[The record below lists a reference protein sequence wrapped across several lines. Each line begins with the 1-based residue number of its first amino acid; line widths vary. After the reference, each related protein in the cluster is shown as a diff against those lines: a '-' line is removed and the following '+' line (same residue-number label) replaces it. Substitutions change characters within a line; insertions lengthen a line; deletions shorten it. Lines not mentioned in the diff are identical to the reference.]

1 MRSSK
6 RSSMKK
12 LTSRMAAIA
21 AAAVLAGG
29 CVTPAS
35 ALEYG
40 EHAPDNAES
49 RTVASLRIGR
59 VGNFGDCTGT
69 LVAPQWVLTAR
80 HCLES
85 VSNEGTQARIAGAVY
100 DADSWSLSPVMDAG
114 LLHLTKPVEGVTPAE
129 LADSMPG
136 VGDEGN
142 LYGWSSSSLM
152 ARKGDLPV
160 ARMRVREV
168 LAGPGADGSPTPAAP
183 STGSGAPQVPGNSE
197 VPGAPQ
203 APAAPHVE
211 GGVESIPAPGG
222 SIGMDGSGGAGAPQ
236 ILRGDGAMPEPG
248 SPAPGAAA
256 PGSPA
261 PGTAAPGSPAPGAA
275 APGQSG
281 KSGKPDTPTSE
292 TSGDSGAPKSS
303 ASADAPSPEG
313 VESVPAEIAMGGGEV
328 SAGEAGGVMPKIVGG
343 ILEAESLSRAAMQG
357 GDSGAPF
364 FVGGKLAGLATAGTA
379 NGDPDLPSP
388 TAAIT
393 TLSDAA
399 AWIEDVTSGR
409 DTSSVLTADITPA
422 PPKTPQTSGDY
433 VGRYLAVA
441 ATGLV
446 LALALGWFGR
456 RKMPGSRRA

>member
-1 MRSSK
+1 
-6 RSSMKK
+6 MKK
-12 LTSRMAAIA
+12 LTLRMAAIA
-21 AAAVLAGG
+21 AAAALSGA
-29 CVTPAS
+29 CVAPAS

-168 LAGPGADGSPTPAAP
+168 LAGPGAGGSPAPAAP
-183 STGSGAPQVPGNSE
+183 SDGGE
-197 VPGAPQ
+197 VPGAGGAQTPGHSEAPSDSQ
-203 APAAPHVE
+203 APGAPHVE

-222 SIGMDGSGGAGAPQ
+222 TGGSGGAGAPQ

-248 SPAPGAAA
+248 SPAPG
-256 PGSPA
+256 
-261 PGTAAPGSPAPGAA
+261 
-275 APGQSG
+275 
-281 KSGKPDTPTSE
+281 KSS
-292 TSGDSGAPKSS
+292 SSKSS
-303 ASADAPSPEG
+303 ASAEAASPEG

-328 SAGEAGGVMPKIVGG
+328 SADGAGGVMPKIVGG

-409 DTSSVLTADITPA
+409 DTSSVLTAETTPA
-422 PPKTPQTSGDY
+422 PPKTPQTSGDC

-441 ATGLV
+441 AAGLV

-456 RKMPGSRRA
+456 RKLSK

>member
-1 MRSSK
+1 MR
-6 RSSMKK
+6 K
-12 LTSRMAAIA
+12 LASRMAAIA
-21 AAAVLAGG
+21 AAAALAGG
-29 CVTPAS
+29 CVAPAS

-114 LLHLTKPVEGVTPAE
+114 LLHLTKPVEGVEPAE

-152 ARKGDLPV
+152 ARKGELPV

-168 LAGPGADGSPTPAAP
+168 LAGPGAG
-183 STGSGAPQVPGNSE
+183 GGAPQVPGNSE
-197 VPGAPQ
+197 APGAPQ
-203 APAAPHVE
+203 APHVE
-211 GGVESIPAPGG
+211 GGVETIPAPGG
-222 SIGMDGSGGAGAPQ
+222 PIGMDGPGGTGAPQ

-256 PGSPA
+256 PG
-261 PGTAAPGSPAPGAA
+261 
-275 APGQSG
+275 QSG
-281 KSGKPDTPTSE
+281 KLGKSDTPTSE
-292 TSGDSGAPKSS
+292 TSGDSRASKPS
-303 ASADAPSPEG
+303 ASAEAPSPEG
-313 VESVPAEIAMGGGEV
+313 VDSVPAEIAMGGGEV
-328 SAGEAGGVMPKIVGG
+328 SAGEAGGVMPKFVGG

-409 DTSSVLTADITPA
+409 DTTSVLTADTTPA

-441 ATGLV
+441 AAGLV
-446 LALALGWFGR
+446 LALALGRFGR
-456 RKMPGSRRA
+456 RKMLGARRA

>member
-1 MRSSK
+1 MR
-6 RSSMKK
+6 K
-12 LTSRMAAIA
+12 LASRMAAIA
-21 AAAVLAGG
+21 AAAALAGA
-29 CVTPAS
+29 CVAPAS

-168 LAGPGADGSPTPAAP
+168 LAGPGAGGGAGVPGAP
-183 STGSGAPQVPGNSE
+183 SGGEAPGVDGPQSPGNSE
-197 VPGAPQ
+197 APADSQ
-203 APAAPHVE
+203 APVTPAPHVE
-211 GGVESIPAPGG
+211 GGVESIPAPG
-222 SIGMDGSGGAGAPQ
+222 GSGGAGAPQ

-248 SPAPGAAA
+248 SPAPD
-256 PGSPA
+256 
-261 PGTAAPGSPAPGAA
+261 AA

-281 KSGKPDTPTSE
+281 KSGRPDTPTSE
-292 TSGDSGAPKSS
+292 ASGNSGAPKSS
-303 ASADAPSPEG
+303 ASAEAASPEG

-328 SAGEAGGVMPKIVGG
+328 SADGAGGVMPKIVGG

-409 DTSSVLTADITPA
+409 DTSSVLTADTTPA

-441 ATGLV
+441 AAGLV
-446 LALALGWFGR
+446 LALALGWFGG
-456 RKMPGSRRA
+456 RKMSK

>member
-1 MRSSK
+1 
-6 RSSMKK
+6 MKK
-12 LTSRMAAIA
+12 LTLRTAAIA
-21 AAAVLAGG
+21 AAAALSGA
-29 CVTPAS
+29 CAAPAS

-168 LAGPGADGSPTPAAP
+168 LAGPGAG
-183 STGSGAPQVPGNSE
+183 GGAG
-197 VPGAPQ
+197 VPGAPSGGGEAPGVDGPQ
-203 APAAPHVE
+203 SLGNSEAPADSQVPGAPHVE
-211 GGVESIPAPGG
+211 GGVESIPAPG
-222 SIGMDGSGGAGAPQ
+222 
-236 ILRGDGAMPEPG
+236 
-248 SPAPGAAA
+248 AA
-256 PGSPA
+256 
-261 PGTAAPGSPAPGAA
+261 
-275 APGQSG
+275 
-281 KSGKPDTPTSE
+281 
-292 TSGDSGAPKSS
+292 APKSS
-303 ASADAPSPEG
+303 ASAEAASPEG

-409 DTSSVLTADITPA
+409 DTSSVLTADTTPA

-441 ATGLV
+441 AAGLV
-446 LALALGWFGR
+446 LALALGWFGG
-456 RKMPGSRRA
+456 RKMSK

>member
-21 AAAVLAGG
+21 AAAALAGG
-29 CVTPAS
+29 CVAPAS

-40 EHAPDNAES
+40 ERAADNAES

-114 LLHLTKPVEGVTPAE
+114 LLHLTKPVEGVEPAE

-168 LAGPGADGSPTPAAP
+168 LAGSGADG
-183 STGSGAPQVPGNSE
+183 GDD
-197 VPGAPQ
+197 
-203 APAAPHVE
+203 
-211 GGVESIPAPGG
+211 GGGDV
-222 SIGMDGSGGAGAPQ
+222 GGAGAPQ

-248 SPAPGAAA
+248 SPEPGA
-256 PGSPA
+256 
-261 PGTAAPGSPAPGAA
+261 GAL
-275 APGQSG
+275 G
-281 KSGKPDTPTSE
+281 KSGKSDASASE
-292 TSGDSGAPKSS
+292 ASGDSRASKPS
-303 ASADAPSPEG
+303 ASAETSSPEG
-313 VESVPAEIAMGGGEV
+313 VESVPAEIAMGGGEI
-328 SAGEAGGVMPKIVGG
+328 SAGEAGGVMPKIAGG

-409 DTSSVLTADITPA
+409 DTSSVLTADTTPA

-433 VGRYLAVA
+433 VGRYLTVA
-441 ATGLV
+441 AAGLV
-446 LALALGWFGR
+446 LTLALGWLRPGR
-456 RKMPGSRRA
+456 RLGASGQA

>member
-1 MRSSK
+1 MR
-6 RSSMKK
+6 K
-12 LTSRMAAIA
+12 LASRMAAIA
-21 AAAVLAGG
+21 AAAALAGA
-29 CVTPAS
+29 CVAPAS

-114 LLHLTKPVEGVTPAE
+114 LLHLTKPVEGVEPAE

-152 ARKGDLPV
+152 ARKGELPV

-168 LAGPGADGSPTPAAP
+168 LAGPGADGGGVDGGDVGGAAGEGTEP
-183 STGSGAPQVPGNSE
+183 GGS
-197 VPGAPQ
+197 
-203 APAAPHVE
+203 APHVE
-211 GGVESIPAPGG
+211 DGVESIPAPGG
-222 SIGMDGSGGAGAPQ
+222 PIGMDGSGGAGAPQ

-248 SPAPGAAA
+248 SPAP
-256 PGSPA
+256 S
-261 PGTAAPGSPAPGAA
+261 AA

-281 KSGKPDTPTSE
+281 KSGKPDTSASE
-292 TSGDSGAPKSS
+292 TSGDSRSSKPS
-303 ASADAPSPEG
+303 ASAEAPSPEG

-399 AWIEDVTSGR
+399 SWIEGVTSGR
-409 DTSSVLTADITPA
+409 DTSSVLTADTTPA

-441 ATGLV
+441 TAGLV

-456 RKMPGSRRA
+456 RGRLGASGQA

>member
-1 MRSSK
+1 
-6 RSSMKK
+6 MKK
-12 LTSRMAAIA
+12 LTLRMAAIA
-21 AAAVLAGG
+21 AAAALAGA
-29 CVTPAS
+29 CVAPAS

-168 LAGPGADGSPTPAAP
+168 LAGPGAGGGAGDGA
-183 STGSGAPQVPGNSE
+183 GDGAPQISGDSE
-197 VPGAPQ
+197 APADSQ
-203 APAAPHVE
+203 APAAPHDE
-211 GGVESIPAPGG
+211 GGVESIPAPG
-222 SIGMDGSGGAGAPQ
+222 GSGGAGAPQ

-248 SPAPGAAA
+248 SPAPG
-256 PGSPA
+256 
-261 PGTAAPGSPAPGAA
+261 
-275 APGQSG
+275 
-281 KSGKPDTPTSE
+281 KSS
-292 TSGDSGAPKSS
+292 SSKSS
-303 ASADAPSPEG
+303 ASAEAASPEG

-328 SAGEAGGVMPKIVGG
+328 SADGAGGVMPKIVGG

-393 TLSDAA
+393 TLSDATS
-399 AWIEDVTSGR
+399 WIEDVTSGR
-409 DTSSVLTADITPA
+409 DTSSVLTEDTTPA

-441 ATGLV
+441 AAGLV

-456 RKMPGSRRA
+456 RGRLGASGPA

>member
-1 MRSSK
+1 
-6 RSSMKK
+6 MKK
-12 LTSRMAAIA
+12 LTLRTAAIA
-21 AAAVLAGG
+21 AAAALAGG
-29 CVTPAS
+29 CVAPAS

-40 EHAPDNAES
+40 EQAPDNAES

-114 LLHLTKPVEGVTPAE
+114 LLHLTKPVEGVKPAE

-168 LAGPGADGSPTPAAP
+168 LAGPGAGGSPAPAAP
-183 STGSGAPQVPGNSE
+183 SDRGEA
-197 VPGAPQ
+197 PGAGGTQTPGHSEAPSDSQ

-211 GGVESIPAPGG
+211 GGVESIPAPGSSG
-222 SIGMDGSGGAGAPQ
+222 SAQAPGSAGAPQ

-248 SPAPGAAA
+248 SPAPG
-256 PGSPA
+256 
-261 PGTAAPGSPAPGAA
+261 
-275 APGQSG
+275 
-281 KSGKPDTPTSE
+281 KPS
-292 TSGDSGAPKSS
+292 SSKSS
-303 ASADAPSPEG
+303 ASAEAASPEG

-328 SAGEAGGVMPKIVGG
+328 SADGAGGVMPKIVGG

-393 TLSDAA
+393 TLSDAS

-409 DTSSVLTADITPA
+409 DTSSVLTADTTPA

-441 ATGLV
+441 AAGLV
-446 LALALGWFGR
+446 LALALGRFGR
-456 RKMPGSRRA
+456 RKMSK

>member
-1 MRSSK
+1 
-6 RSSMKK
+6 MKK

-40 EHAPDNAES
+40 EHATDNAES

-152 ARKGDLPV
+152 ARKGELPV
-160 ARMRVREV
+160 AQMRVREV
-168 LAGPGADGSPTPAAP
+168 LAGPGAGGSPVPADSQAPDAP

-203 APAAPHVE
+203 APHVE

-222 SIGMDGSGGAGAPQ
+222 PIGMDGSGGAGAPQ

-256 PGSPA
+256 PG
-261 PGTAAPGSPAPGAA
+261 
-275 APGQSG
+275 QSG

-292 TSGDSGAPKSS
+292 TPGDSRSSKSS

-409 DTSSVLTADITPA
+409 DTSSVLTADTTPA

>member
-1 MRSSK
+1 
-6 RSSMKK
+6 MKK

-21 AAAVLAGG
+21 AAAALSGA
-29 CVTPAS
+29 CVAPAS

-114 LLHLTKPVEGVTPAE
+114 LLHLTKPVEGVEPAE

-152 ARKGDLPV
+152 ARKGELPV

-168 LAGPGADGSPTPAAP
+168 LAGPGAG
-183 STGSGAPQVPGNSE
+183 GGAPQVPGNSE

-203 APAAPHVE
+203 APHVE

-222 SIGMDGSGGAGAPQ
+222 PIGMDGSGGAGAPQ

-256 PGSPA
+256 PG
-261 PGTAAPGSPAPGAA
+261 
-275 APGQSG
+275 QSG
-281 KSGKPDTPTSE
+281 KLGKSDTPTSE
-292 TSGDSGAPKSS
+292 TSGDSRSSKPS
-303 ASADAPSPEG
+303 ASAGAPSPEG

-409 DTSSVLTADITPA
+409 DTSSVLTADTTPA

-441 ATGLV
+441 AAGLV
-446 LALALGWFGR
+446 LALALGRFGR
-456 RKMPGSRRA
+456 RKMLGARRA

>member
-1 MRSSK
+1 
-6 RSSMKK
+6 MKK

-203 APAAPHVE
+203 APHVE

-222 SIGMDGSGGAGAPQ
+222 PIGMDGSGGAGAPQ
-236 ILRGDGAMPEPG
+236 ILRGDGVMPE
-248 SPAPGAAA
+248 
-256 PGSPA
+256 
-261 PGTAAPGSPAPGAA
+261 PGSPAPGAA

-281 KSGKPDTPTSE
+281 KSGKSGKPDTPTSE
-292 TSGDSGAPKSS
+292 TSGDSRSSKPS
-303 ASADAPSPEG
+303 ASAGAPSPEG

-409 DTSSVLTADITPA
+409 DTSSVLTADTTPA

-441 ATGLV
+441 AAGLV

>member
-1 MRSSK
+1 
-6 RSSMKK
+6 MKK
-12 LTSRMAAIA
+12 LTLRTAAIA
-21 AAAVLAGG
+21 AAAALAGT
-29 CVTPAS
+29 CAAPAS

-100 DADSWSLSPVMDAG
+100 DADSWSLSPAMDAG

-152 ARKGDLPV
+152 ARKGELPV

-168 LAGPGADGSPTPAAP
+168 LAGPGAG
-183 STGSGAPQVPGNSE
+183 GEAPQVPGNSE

-203 APAAPHVE
+203 APHVE
-211 GGVESIPAPGG
+211 DGVESIPAPGG
-222 SIGMDGSGGAGAPQ
+222 SSGAIDMGGSGGAGAPQ

-248 SPAPGAAA
+248 SPAPG
-256 PGSPA
+256 
-261 PGTAAPGSPAPGAA
+261 
-275 APGQSG
+275 
-281 KSGKPDTPTSE
+281 KSS
-292 TSGDSGAPKSS
+292 SSKSS
-303 ASADAPSPEG
+303 ASAEAASPEG

-328 SAGEAGGVMPKIVGG
+328 SADGAGGVMPKIVGG

-409 DTSSVLTADITPA
+409 DTSSVLTADTTPA

-441 ATGLV
+441 AAGLV

-456 RKMPGSRRA
+456 RKMLGARQA

>member
-1 MRSSK
+1 
-6 RSSMKK
+6 MKK
-12 LTSRMAAIA
+12 LTLRTAAIA
-21 AAAVLAGG
+21 AAAALAGA
-29 CVTPAS
+29 CVAPAS

-40 EHAPDNAES
+40 EYAPDNAES

-168 LAGPGADGSPTPAAP
+168 LAGPGAGGGAGDGA
-183 STGSGAPQVPGNSE
+183 GDGAPQISGDSE
-197 VPGAPQ
+197 APADSQ
-203 APAAPHVE
+203 APAAPHDE
-211 GGVESIPAPGG
+211 GGVESIPAPG
-222 SIGMDGSGGAGAPQ
+222 GSGGAGAPQ

-248 SPAPGAAA
+248 SPAPG
-256 PGSPA
+256 
-261 PGTAAPGSPAPGAA
+261 
-275 APGQSG
+275 
-281 KSGKPDTPTSE
+281 KSRS
-292 TSGDSGAPKSS
+292 SKSS
-303 ASADAPSPEG
+303 ASAEAPSPDG

-328 SAGEAGGVMPKIVGG
+328 SADGAGGVMPKIVGG

-393 TLSDAA
+393 TLSDATS
-399 AWIEDVTSGR
+399 WIEDVTSGR
-409 DTSSVLTADITPA
+409 DTSSVLTEDTTPA

-441 ATGLV
+441 AAGLV

-456 RKMPGSRRA
+456 RKLSK

>member
-1 MRSSK
+1 
-6 RSSMKK
+6 MKK
-12 LTSRMAAIA
+12 LTSRAAAIA
-21 AAAVLAGG
+21 AVAALAGG
-29 CVTPAS
+29 CVAPAS

-168 LAGPGADGSPTPAAP
+168 LAGPGAGGSPTPAAP
-183 STGSGAPQVPGNSE
+183 STGSGAPKTSE
-197 VPGAPQ
+197 KSEAPTDSQ

-211 GGVESIPAPGG
+211 DGVESIPAPGG
-222 SIGMDGSGGAGAPQ
+222 PIGMDGSGGAGAPQ

-256 PGSPA
+256 PGQS
-261 PGTAAPGSPAPGAA
+261 GR
-275 APGQSG
+275 SG

-292 TSGDSGAPKSS
+292 TSGDSRSSKSS

-409 DTSSVLTADITPA
+409 DTSSVLTADTTPA

-441 ATGLV
+441 AAGLV

-456 RKMPGSRRA
+456 RKMPGARRA

>member
-1 MRSSK
+1 MRTSK
-6 RSSMKK
+6 KISMRK
-12 LTSRMAAIA
+12 LASRTAAIA
-21 AAAVLAGG
+21 AAAALAGA
-29 CVTPAS
+29 CVAPAS

-49 RTVASLRIGR
+49 QTVASLRIGR

-114 LLHLTKPVEGVTPAE
+114 LLHLTKPVEGVEPAE

-168 LAGPGADGSPTPAAP
+168 LTGPGAGGGVDGGDVGGAAGEGTEP
-183 STGSGAPQVPGNSE
+183 GGS
-197 VPGAPQ
+197 
-203 APAAPHVE
+203 APHVE

-222 SIGMDGSGGAGAPQ
+222 PIGMDGSGGAGAPQ

-256 PGSPA
+256 PR
-261 PGTAAPGSPAPGAA
+261 SPAPGAVA
-275 APGQSG
+275 PGAGAPGQSG
-281 KSGKPDTPTSE
+281 KSGKPDTSASE
-292 TSGDSGAPKSS
+292 ASGDSRASKPS
-303 ASADAPSPEG
+303 ASAETSSPEG

-409 DTSSVLTADITPA
+409 DTSSVLTADTTPA

-441 ATGLV
+441 AAGLV

-456 RKMPGSRRA
+456 RGRLGVSGQA

>member
-1 MRSSK
+1 
-6 RSSMKK
+6 MKK
-12 LTSRMAAIA
+12 LTLRTVAIA
-21 AAAVLAGG
+21 ATAALAGA
-29 CVTPAS
+29 CVAPAS

-40 EHAPDNAES
+40 EYAPDNAES

-136 VGDEGN
+136 VGAEGN

-168 LAGPGADGSPTPAAP
+168 LAGPGAGGGAGVPGAP
-183 STGSGAPQVPGNSE
+183 SGGEAPGVDGPQSPGNSE
-197 VPGAPQ
+197 APADSQVPG
-203 APAAPHVE
+203 APHVE
-211 GGVESIPAPGG
+211 GGVDSI
-222 SIGMDGSGGAGAPQ
+222 
-236 ILRGDGAMPEPG
+236 
-248 SPAPGAAA
+248 PAPGAAA
-256 PGSPA
+256 P
-261 PGTAAPGSPAPGAA
+261 
-275 APGQSG
+275 
-281 KSGKPDTPTSE
+281 
-292 TSGDSGAPKSS
+292 KSS
-303 ASADAPSPEG
+303 ASAEAASPEG

-409 DTSSVLTADITPA
+409 DTTSVLTADNTPA

-441 ATGLV
+441 AAGLV

-456 RKMPGSRRA
+456 RKMSK

>member
-1 MRSSK
+1 
-6 RSSMKK
+6 MKNFVTK
-12 LTSRMAAIA
+12 G
-21 AAAVLAGG
+21 AAVAAVAATLSGA
-29 CVTPAS
+29 CMVPAS
-35 ALEYG
+35 AMEYG
-40 EHAPDNAES
+40 ERAADNAES
-49 RTVASLRIGR
+49 RAVASLRIGR

-69 LVAPQWVLTAR
+69 LVARQWVLTAR

-114 LLHLTKPVEGVTPAE
+114 LLHLTKPVEGVEPAA

-183 STGSGAPQVPGNSE
+183 STGSGAPKTSE
-197 VPGAPQ
+197 KSEAPADSQ

-211 GGVESIPAPGG
+211 DGVESI
-222 SIGMDGSGGAGAPQ
+222 
-236 ILRGDGAMPEPG
+236 
-248 SPAPGAAA
+248 
-256 PGSPA
+256 
-261 PGTAAPGSPAPGAA
+261 
-275 APGQSG
+275 
-281 KSGKPDTPTSE
+281 
-292 TSGDSGAPKSS
+292 
-303 ASADAPSPEG
+303 
-313 VESVPAEIAMGGGEV
+313 PAEIAMGGGEV

-409 DTSSVLTADITPA
+409 DTSSVLTADTTPA

-433 VGRYLAVA
+433 AGRYLAVA
-441 ATGLV
+441 AVGLV

-456 RKMPGSRRA
+456 RGRLGASGQA

>member
-1 MRSSK
+1 
-6 RSSMKK
+6 MKK
-12 LTSRMAAIA
+12 LTLRTAAIA
-21 AAAVLAGG
+21 AAAALAGA
-29 CVTPAS
+29 CVAPAS

-40 EHAPDNAES
+40 EHASDNAES

-168 LAGPGADGSPTPAAP
+168 LAGPGAGGGAGVPGAP
-183 STGSGAPQVPGNSE
+183 STGNGAPQISGDSE
-197 VPGAPQ
+197 APADSQ
-203 APAAPHVE
+203 APVTPAPHVE
-211 GGVESIPAPGG
+211 GGVESIPAPG
-222 SIGMDGSGGAGAPQ
+222 GSGGAGAPQ

-248 SPAPGAAA
+248 SPAPD
-256 PGSPA
+256 
-261 PGTAAPGSPAPGAA
+261 AA

-281 KSGKPDTPTSE
+281 KSGRPDTPTSE
-292 TSGDSGAPKSS
+292 ASGNSGAPKSS
-303 ASADAPSPEG
+303 ASAEAPSSEG

-328 SAGEAGGVMPKIVGG
+328 SADGAGGVMPKIVGG

-399 AWIEDVTSGR
+399 SWIEDVTSGR
-409 DTSSVLTADITPA
+409 DTSSVLTADTTPA

-441 ATGLV
+441 AAGLV
-446 LALALGWFGR
+446 LALALGWFGG
-456 RKMPGSRRA
+456 RKMSK

>member
-6 RSSMKK
+6 RSSMRK
-12 LTSRMAAIA
+12 LASRMAAIA

-152 ARKGDLPV
+152 ARKGELPV

-168 LAGPGADGSPTPAAP
+168 LAGPGAG
-183 STGSGAPQVPGNSE
+183 GGAPQVPGNSE

-203 APAAPHVE
+203 APHVE

-222 SIGMDGSGGAGAPQ
+222 PIGMDGSGGAGAPQ

-256 PGSPA
+256 PG
-261 PGTAAPGSPAPGAA
+261 
-275 APGQSG
+275 QSG
-281 KSGKPDTPTSE
+281 KLGKSDTPTSE
-292 TSGDSGAPKSS
+292 TSGDSRSSKPS
-303 ASADAPSPEG
+303 ASAGAPSPEG

-409 DTSSVLTADITPA
+409 DTSSVLTADTTPA

-441 ATGLV
+441 AAGLV

-456 RKMPGSRRA
+456 RKMLGARRA

>member
-1 MRSSK
+1 
-6 RSSMKK
+6 MKK

-114 LLHLTKPVEGVTPAE
+114 LLHLTKPVEGVEPAE

-152 ARKGDLPV
+152 ARKGELPV

-168 LAGPGADGSPTPAAP
+168 LAGPGAGGEAP
-183 STGSGAPQVPGNSE
+183 EAPGKSGATDAPGSSE
-197 VPGAPQ
+197 APGAPGTPQ
-203 APAAPHVE
+203 APHVE
-211 GGVESIPAPGG
+211 DGVESIPAPGG
-222 SIGMDGSGGAGAPQ
+222 SSGAGAPQ
-236 ILRGDGAMPEPG
+236 ILRGDGAMPE
-248 SPAPGAAA
+248 
-256 PGSPA
+256 
-261 PGTAAPGSPAPGAA
+261 PGSPAPGAA

-292 TSGDSGAPKSS
+292 TSGDSRSSKPS
-303 ASADAPSPEG
+303 ASAGAPSPEG

-409 DTSSVLTADITPA
+409 DTSSVLTADTTPA

-441 ATGLV
+441 AAGLV

>member
-1 MRSSK
+1 MRA
-6 RSSMKK
+6 SMKASMRK
-12 LTSRMAAIA
+12 LASRAAAIA
-21 AAAVLAGG
+21 AAALAGV
-29 CVTPAS
+29 CVAPAS

-100 DADSWSLSPVMDAG
+100 DADSWSLSPAMDAG
-114 LLHLTKPVEGVTPAE
+114 LLHLTKSVEGVTPAE

-168 LAGPGADGSPTPAAP
+168 LAGPGVGGSPTPD
-183 STGSGAPQVPGNSE
+183 
-197 VPGAPQ
+197 
-203 APAAPHVE
+203 APHVE
-211 GGVESIPAPGG
+211 G
-222 SIGMDGSGGAGAPQ
+222 
-236 ILRGDGAMPEPG
+236 
-248 SPAPGAAA
+248 
-256 PGSPA
+256 
-261 PGTAAPGSPAPGAA
+261 
-275 APGQSG
+275 
-281 KSGKPDTPTSE
+281 
-292 TSGDSGAPKSS
+292 
-303 ASADAPSPEG
+303 G

-328 SAGEAGGVMPKIVGG
+328 SADGAGGVMPKIVGG

-399 AWIEDVTSGR
+399 SWIEDVTSGR
-409 DTSSVLTADITPA
+409 DASSVLTADTTPA

-441 ATGLV
+441 AAGLV
-446 LALALGWFGR
+446 LALALGWLGR
-456 RKMPGSRRA
+456 RKMSGARRA

>member
-1 MRSSK
+1 
-6 RSSMKK
+6 MKK
-12 LTSRMAAIA
+12 LTLRTAAIA
-21 AAAVLAGG
+21 AAAALSGG
-29 CVTPAS
+29 CVAPAS

-59 VGNFGDCTGT
+59 VGSFGDCTGT

-114 LLHLTKPVEGVTPAE
+114 LLHLTKPVEGVEPAE

-168 LAGPGADGSPTPAAP
+168 LAGPGAGGSPTPAAP
-183 STGSGAPQVPGNSE
+183 STGSGAPKTSE
-197 VPGAPQ
+197 KSEAPTDSQ

-222 SIGMDGSGGAGAPQ
+222 PIGMDGSGGAGAPQ

-248 SPAPGAAA
+248 SPAPD
-256 PGSPA
+256 
-261 PGTAAPGSPAPGAA
+261 AA
-275 APGQSG
+275 APGQL
-281 KSGKPDTPTSE
+281 GKPDTPTSE
-292 TSGDSGAPKSS
+292 ASGKSSTPKSS
-303 ASADAPSPEG
+303 ASAEAANPEG

-328 SAGEAGGVMPKIVGG
+328 SAGDAGGVMPKIVGG

-399 AWIEDVTSGR
+399 AWIEDVTTGR
-409 DTSSVLTADITPA
+409 DTSSVLTADTTPA

-441 ATGLV
+441 AAGLV
-446 LALALGWFGR
+446 LAFTLGRFGG
-456 RKMPGSRRA
+456 RKMSK

>member
-1 MRSSK
+1 
-6 RSSMKK
+6 MKK
-12 LTSRMAAIA
+12 LTLRTAAIA
-21 AAAVLAGG
+21 AAAALAGA
-29 CVTPAS
+29 CVAPAS

-40 EHAPDNAES
+40 EHASDNAES

-114 LLHLTKPVEGVTPAE
+114 LLHLTKPVEGVTSAE

-168 LAGPGADGSPTPAAP
+168 LAGPGAG
-183 STGSGAPQVPGNSE
+183 GGAG

-203 APAAPHVE
+203 VE
-211 GGVESIPAPGG
+211 GGVDSIPAPGG
-222 SIGMDGSGGAGAPQ
+222 SSGAGAPQ
-236 ILRGDGAMPEPG
+236 ILRGDGAMPE
-248 SPAPGAAA
+248 
-256 PGSPA
+256 
-261 PGTAAPGSPAPGAA
+261 PGSPAPGAA

-303 ASADAPSPEG
+303 ASAEAASPEG

-328 SAGEAGGVMPKIVGG
+328 SAGEAGDVMPKIVGG

-409 DTSSVLTADITPA
+409 DTSSVLTADTTPA

-441 ATGLV
+441 AAGLV
-446 LALALGWFGR
+446 LALALGWFGG
-456 RKMPGSRRA
+456 RKMSK

>member
-1 MRSSK
+1 MKASMR
-6 RSSMKK
+6 K
-12 LTSRMAAIA
+12 LASRAAAIA
-21 AAAVLAGG
+21 AAAALAGV
-29 CVTPAS
+29 CVAPAS

-100 DADSWSLSPVMDAG
+100 DADSWSLSPAMDAG

-168 LAGPGADGSPTPAAP
+168 LAGPGADGSPVPADSQAPAAL
-183 STGSGAPQVPGNSE
+183 STGSGAPKTSE
-197 VPGAPQ
+197 KSEAPTDSQ
-203 APAAPHVE
+203 APDAPHVE
-211 GGVESIPAPGG
+211 G
-222 SIGMDGSGGAGAPQ
+222 
-236 ILRGDGAMPEPG
+236 
-248 SPAPGAAA
+248 
-256 PGSPA
+256 
-261 PGTAAPGSPAPGAA
+261 
-275 APGQSG
+275 
-281 KSGKPDTPTSE
+281 
-292 TSGDSGAPKSS
+292 
-303 ASADAPSPEG
+303 G

-328 SAGEAGGVMPKIVGG
+328 SADGAGGVMPKIVGG

-399 AWIEDVTSGR
+399 SWIEDVTSGR
-409 DTSSVLTADITPA
+409 DASSVLTADTTPA

-441 ATGLV
+441 AAGLV
-446 LALALGWFGR
+446 LALALGWLGR
-456 RKMPGSRRA
+456 RKMSGARRA